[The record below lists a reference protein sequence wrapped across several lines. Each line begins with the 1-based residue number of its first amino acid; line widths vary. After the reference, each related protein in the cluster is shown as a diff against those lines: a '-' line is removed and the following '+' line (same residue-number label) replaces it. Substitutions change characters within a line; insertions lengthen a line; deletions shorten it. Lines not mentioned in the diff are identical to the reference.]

1 MLRQFAVAPA
11 RLQPN
16 FSAVGKPRYTPSS
29 PPHRHRHRR
38 RTVIATVAA
47 TVAAHEPS
55 PDKIA
60 REFIQPIGLDGRAN
74 ALH

>member
-1 MLRQFAVAPA
+1 MLAVNVAPVCGCAGAVATE
-11 RLQPN
+11 
-16 FSAVGKPRYTPSS
+16 FF
-29 PPHRHRHRR
+29 RR
-38 RTVIATVAA
+38 RQAALYTVAVAATVIATVAI

-60 REFIQPIGLDGRAN
+60 REFIQPIGRNGRAD